1 MKDCKPCPLKEHCT
15 QAPRRAI
22 SVRIKE
28 HHQALQ
34 EARARQKGAEF
45 REKYRSRS
53 GIEGTISQGVRA
65 FGLRRSRYRGMEKTH
80 LQHLAIATVI
90 NLVRTLAWLDGKPLA
105 KTRTSKFAALA
116 LVA

>member
-1 MKDCKPCPLKEHCT
+1 M
-15 QAPRRAI
+15 
-22 SVRIKE
+22 RILPFSFLAYPQLIHT